1 MRIGELI
8 KYLEC
13 WAPPGVSWEKDNSGL
28 QTGNTEDALKS
39 IFLCLEL
46 TPEALS
52 EAILKNCNLIITHHP
67 LIFRPI
73 KNLNFQTDKLSQLIE
88 QLIKNNITLYSSHT
102 SLDFS
107 KGGVSYELAKT
118 LGLSQIKFLENIDG
132 KLLKIIVFVPEE
144 NLESVSEAMFSA
156 RAGIIGEYSKC
167 SFNTKGTGTFLGSPD
182 SNPQIGIKQNFEK
195 TGEIKLE
202 VLVHQWDLNNVLKSM
217 IKAHP
222 YEEPAYDVISL
233 NNKSSNYGMGAIG
246 LLPEPLSENE
256 FIKLVSEKISVKNL
270 KYTPG
275 NKPEIKSVAVCGG
288 SGSDLLNSAIRCH
301 ADAFITADIK
311 YHTFHDA
318 FEKILLI
325 DAGHYE
331 TEIFA
336 LNALQRYFEEYLI
349 KTDSKIRV
357 HKYSGCTNPVK
368 FYNN

>member
-28 QTGNTEDALKS
+28 QTGNTEETLKS

-52 EAILKNCNLIITHHP
+52 EAIRKNCNLIITHHP

-73 KNLNFQTDKLSQLIE
+73 KNLNFQTDKISQLIK
-88 QLIKNNITLYSSHT
+88 QLIKHDITLYSSHT

-107 KGGVSYELAKT
+107 KNGVSYELAKT
-118 LGLSQIKFLENIDG
+118 LGLNQIRFLENIDG

-167 SFNTKGTGTFLGSPD
+167 SFNTKGTGTFLGSSG
-182 SNPQIGIKQNFEK
+182 SNPHKGIKQNFEK

-202 VLVHQWDLNNVLKSM
+202 VLVHHWDLNNVLKSM

-233 NNKSSNYGMGAIG
+233 KNKTSNYGMGAIG
-246 LLPEPLSENE
+246 LLPEPLSVNE
-256 FIKLVSEKISVKNL
+256 FFKLVSEKISVKNL
-270 KYTPG
+270 KFTPG
-275 NKPEIKSVAVCGG
+275 NKTEIKYVAVCGG
-288 SGSDLLNSAIRCH
+288 SGSDLLNSAIKFK
-301 ADAFITADIK
+301 ADAFITADVK

-331 TEIFA
+331 TEIFS
-336 LNALQRYFEEYLI
+336 LNALQRYFEEYQ
-349 KTDSKIRV
+349 S
-357 HKYSGCTNPVK
+357 S
-368 FYNN
+368 